1 MSVTVRRL
9 IFAAIFVAAFG
20 TYGLRAYRSG
30 NLNNPPEAGD
40 GPDYEAIAFN
50 VWKGRGY
57 GYYWSDPEYR
67 APYEGLARYRDLL
80 TRQSTYYPTTYRP
93 PALPYLLSA
102 VYTVAGRN
110 FAVWR
115 ILNCAIMAGAVTIAV
130 AIAVHLAGLLAAPVA
145 LGLLLQSPRL
155 TQYSQMFM
163 TEGQAT
169 FLVSLLAFIWLT
181 QRQRRWKLAG
191 TAASGAALGALMAVR
206 SIYVLWVPI
215 ALFAPTSDPKSEG
228 RFGWRAKAVCLATCL
243 LVIAPWWVRNIV
255 VTKAFMPAG
264 TQGPLNLPAGF
275 GPQALKY
282 DGMWRS
288 IRDDEADALR
298 AQNVDP
304 YSVEFEVRLARTR
317 SQIATAWMREHPADV
332 LRLMILHVWQET
344 KPRGHPFWDYL
355 LPLGAVAA
363 FVLRKSP
370 GVGIV
375 VLMVCANIVSVAMT
389 WGAGG
394 RFMTPVQPLLLAL
407 ISALI
412 AVGIRQTTSVLQRQR
427 DRWSMA

>member
-20 TYGLRAYRSG
+20 TYGLRVYRSG
-30 NLNNPPEAGD
+30 NLSQPPETGD

-80 TRQSTYYPTTYRP
+80 TRQSNYYPTTYRP
-93 PALPYLLSA
+93 PALPYLLSGIYA
-102 VYTVAGRN
+102 LTGRN

-115 ILNCAIMAGAVTIAV
+115 IINCAIMAGAVTIAA
-130 AIAVHLAGLLAAPVA
+130 AISVHFAGLAAAPVA
-145 LGLLLQSPRL
+145 AVLLLQSPRL

-163 TEGQAT
+163 TEGLAT
-169 FLVSLLAFIWLT
+169 FLIALLAFIWLT
-181 QRQRRWKLAG
+181 QRERRWKLAG
-191 TAASGAALGALMAVR
+191 AAASGAILGALMAVR

-215 ALFAPTSDPKSEG
+215 ALFAPTSDPVSEG
-228 RFGWRAKAVCLATCL
+228 KFGWRAKAVCLAACL
-243 LVIAPWWVRNIV
+243 LVIAPWWVRNVV
-255 VTKAFMPAG
+255 VTHAFMPAG

-288 IRDDEADALR
+288 IRDDGAEELR
-298 AQNVDP
+298 AQHIDP
-304 YSVEFEVRLARTR
+304 YSVEFEVRLARMR
-317 SQIATAWMREHPADV
+317 SEIATTWMREHPGDV
-332 LRLMILHVWQET
+332 LRLMVLHVWQEI
-344 KPRGHPFWDYL
+344 KPRGRPFWDYL
-355 LPLGAVAA
+355 LPVAA
-363 FVLRKSP
+363 FAAFVFRKSP
-370 GVGIV
+370 GIGVV
-375 VLMVCANIVSVAMT
+375 VLMVCANILSVAMT

-412 AVGIRQTTSVLQRQR
+412 VVGIRQTTSALQRRR
-427 DRWSMA
+427 DRWSVA